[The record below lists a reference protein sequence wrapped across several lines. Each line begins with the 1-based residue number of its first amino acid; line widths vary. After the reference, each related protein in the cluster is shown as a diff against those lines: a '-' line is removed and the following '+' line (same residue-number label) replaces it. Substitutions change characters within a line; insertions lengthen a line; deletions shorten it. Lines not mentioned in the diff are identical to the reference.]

1 MKEGREQLVN
11 SKQVI
16 MEASMKLM
24 ETKDFNSIT
33 IREIAVEAGVNVAAV
48 NYHFGNKTKLFNL
61 LMEEYWE
68 EMMGFYKELLEVKEI
83 TMDTAIAFGIKVL
96 KFELRSTGILRSEQ
110 VMYQQYG
117 IDEAT
122 HQRIH
127 VQMQALSRLVLH
139 LHKGLNQEEIF
150 PKVLMVASSLS
161 CPGFW
166 TELTER
172 YITEVDTFAEAYVRN
187 VMETV

>member
-1 MKEGREQLVN
+1 MKEGEQLVD
-11 SKQVI
+11 SKQAI

-48 NYHFGNKTKLFNL
+48 NYHFGNKTRLFNL
-61 LMEEYWE
+61 LMGKYWD
-68 EMMGFYKELLEVKEI
+68 EMMAFYRELLEVKEI
-83 TMDTAIAFGIKVL
+83 TMDIAIDFGIKVL
-96 KFELRSTGILRSEQ
+96 KYELHSTGVLRSEQ

-122 HQRIH
+122 KTRIH

-139 LHKGLNQEEIF
+139 LHEGLNQEEVF
-150 PKVLMVASSLS
+150 AKVLMVASSLS

-172 YITEVDTFAEAYVRN
+172 YVTELDTFAKVYVRN
-187 VMETV
+187 VMEAI